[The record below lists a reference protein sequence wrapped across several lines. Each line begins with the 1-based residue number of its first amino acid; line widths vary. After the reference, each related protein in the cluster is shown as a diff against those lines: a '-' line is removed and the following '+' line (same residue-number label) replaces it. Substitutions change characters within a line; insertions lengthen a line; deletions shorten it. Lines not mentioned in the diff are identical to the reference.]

1 MTPRMDPKTTLTALR
16 DFCAEHLGAD
26 LADRVVGLARP
37 GFELTEAAP
46 GQAAGHSRFGG
57 KAMLEP
63 GTPWP
68 VCEDLPLSLLAVL
81 DTDALAPWLGDVL
94 PPGTGLLNFFHL
106 DKESEQSDPTA
117 WKVAAGFG
125 SEGPE
130 VGRVIAARSSH
141 AVETEPPARSSVFA
155 PVPWAAE
162 PGFALP
168 DSFDTAWRTLDLGY
182 AGDDDEAV
190 EAFKYAIRTELFPP
204 GMLYCEDMAFGRPV
218 FPTGSS
224 SVMLNGDDSN
234 RYHHLL
240 QLSDRHEWYIDG
252 EGGWMHWSIPTE
264 ALRAGDFGQ
273 AIPTPDYW

>member
-1 MTPRMDPKTTLTALR
+1 MDPRTTLTALR
-16 DFCAEHLGAD
+16 DFCAEHLGTD
-26 LADRVVGLARP
+26 LADRVISLARP

-57 KAMLEP
+57 RAMLEP

-68 VCEDLPLSLLAVL
+68 MCEDLPLSLIAVL
-81 DTDALAPWLGDVL
+81 DTDALAPWLGDLL

-106 DKESEQSDPTA
+106 DKESEQCDPTA
-117 WKVAAGFG
+117 REVASGYG
-125 SEGPE
+125 TEDPE
-130 VGRVIAARSSH
+130 VGRVIAARSTL

-162 PGFALP
+162 LAFAFP
-168 DSFDTAWRTLDLGY
+168 DIWDSAWDTLDLGY
-182 AGDDDEAV
+182 EGGDYEAV
-190 EAFKYAIRTELFPP
+190 EMFRGAIHADWFPP
-204 GMLYCEDMAFGRPV
+204 GLLFCEDMAFGRPV

-240 QLSDRHEWYIDG
+240 QLSDRHEWRLDG

-264 ALRAGDFGQ
+264 ALRAGDFSQ
-273 AIPTPDYW
+273 AIPTPDMW